1 VAERS
6 NPIDVIKG
14 LMDTVDTLKREGI
27 RFRTERDQAR
37 SDLIKIRKVLARR
50 ELSDTDRVRLI
61 GAVVGHVD
69 EL

>member
-1 VAERS
+1 MTERAK
-6 NPIDVIKG
+6 PADVIKG

>member
-14 LMDTVDTLKREGI
+14 LMDTVDSLKREGI